1 MDEDRKAQLKTAADM
16 VREER
21 RKYNNLLNDYVS
33 GKGEEYNAED
43 LMRLVASL
51 EAAYNHLLVAIAS
64 DGDVYCALKHL
75 SYSVI
80 LAGELDKPDV
90 ETLYDIFTIIS
101 NGKLSACMSC
111 RQEERS
117 ANGDNTTN

>member
-51 EAAYNHLLVAIAS
+51 EAAYNHLLAAAAS
-64 DGDVYCALKHL
+64 DGDVYCVLKHL
-75 SYSVI
+75 SYAVI
-80 LAGELDKPDV
+80 LAGELDEPDV
-90 ETLYDIFTIIS
+90 ETLYEILAIIS

-111 RQEERS
+111 KQEERN